1 MMKTKYTLLDEN
13 LNSIPENEV
22 ISENDLSLIDNY
34 KINKKFTEGVDYVE
48 GHIYSVTNELLYSN
62 YQVEIPFMDQISDD
76 SDGLSQLSFD
86 PTDFTIQSGF
96 EYSDTKVVM
105 HFLKDLYTQSGPTS
119 RFYIDKISSDRKE
132 ILLASTDV
140 SVNNLINTTEK
151 IKNRFN
157 EGTYLEEIYLNLGN
171 NDLLIATNIDVYEQ
185 TSKYTVALKLYEPL
199 PNYYNLKQT
208 GQLVEKLSDSVAVRV
223 DVTITEDALITP
235 KLRGANFD
243 VETGANLASPT
254 EYQTYDELISF
265 DSNNSNKE
273 VLSYLEEKSVTLN
286 IDYSDLSNY
295 IHFSSAVERLEN
307 FKYKLNL
314 LESYENA
321 IVSISNSNVQTNHNN
336 KYTNLIQGVLNNFD
350 HYEKHLY
357 FESGSTSWPKTS
369 NDKPYT
375 NTPITSTEATA
386 WFSSSLEDATN
397 YDTSNYDMLSNTIPS
412 YIGEDRSN
420 RNGVLFVHMIGH
432 HFDNLWTYTKAVS
445 DKYDNDNRLDHG
457 ISKDMVRE
465 ALTSFGVK
473 LYNSK
478 EGSNDLFK
486 YLIQDTYSSGSSAE
500 VINNF
505 VIPPGLP
512 VNSQP
517 ISRKDYEGELY
528 KRIYHNLPYLLK
540 AKGTERGLRALIN
553 CFGIPSSILEVK
565 QYGGLHDETANNPT
579 PGNIIKTYPDTAL
592 TGSIDKI
599 TVETTNSGSVGNT
612 LSRYTSIHKNEL
624 EKDPDLHRIEVG
636 FSPAD
641 SINKYILSTE
651 VLTATFDDLIG
662 NPRDLT
668 ESNYE
673 KYNSFTFKKAR
684 EYVLANTERTQL
696 NDFVRILKFYDNVL
710 FKMIKDFVPAKATLD
725 TGIIIKPHLLERN
738 KIKSPSINISTLDHE
753 GSMET
758 AFTTGSHGG
767 AYVNG
772 DTTVYSKE
780 VKTTLGL
787 TQKPIEDESPMF
799 DGELSGS
806 NITVTDGELNNLN
819 VFKKDT
825 PPQLRYKLTV
835 VQQDT
840 DTLTTFYVWP
850 GAATNNGS
858 GAQTA
863 CGYDASTFG
872 STPSTLYHNGEG
884 AFPIDGDFVFSD
896 INAANTFDGQGKWWK
911 LTGYGKTLLISGS
924 GAAQGKVSYVQDC
937 SAYDSTAPSGY
948 TATWGMSPKQI
959 NASNY
964 TAVPFEIVNGELES
978 TYTATAYLQ
987 SIPGTTVTSTGTITN
1002 ASTFIGNIDT
1012 TNLADGSNV
1021 ILEVVLTDTAGNAG
1035 SIAPVATTVQNASLI
1050 ATAKSVNGPSG
1061 YSIDFKTDGLYSTS
1075 ATTSTTGDFYLK
1087 ITGIPS
1093 GQTGTVYYGLVSTGG
1108 GTAYSNSQNLSNLQV
1123 ANGVLKITIPD
1134 FAHSLANGTVTVTFY
1149 IVDTANN
1156 QGPNAT
1162 DSITLLKTTG
1172 KLMPASTTV
1181 GYTGGS
1187 QTFTVQVTPS
1197 STSWTVTSPQTWV
1210 SISNG
1215 SGTGASSNVSVSAGL
1230 NGDANSRIALIR
1242 LISTSGQIL
1251 DFSNFNQDANC
1262 IDPETDIRIGNG
1274 TTIKAKDITI
1284 GTEIRTQDE
1293 TTLEWTLALVNE
1305 VKVHKETSKVKI
1317 NFEDGYLICS
1327 PEHRVYVDNKTE
1339 YIAVSKLEVGD
1350 ILSGKKYISSEKQ
1363 EPGDVINLSVEKAH
1377 TYISNGILS
1386 HNNKQFS

>member
-500 VINNF
+500 IVNNF

-787 TQKPIEDESPMF
+787 TQKPIDDESPMF

-863 CGYDASTFG
+863 FC
-872 STPSTLYHNGEG
+872 
-884 AFPIDGDFVFSD
+884 
-896 INAANTFDGQGKWWK
+896 
-911 LTGYGKTLLISGS
+911 
-924 GAAQGKVSYVQDC
+924 
-937 SAYDSTAPSGY
+937 
-948 TATWGMSPKQI
+948 
-959 NASNY
+959 
-964 TAVPFEIVNGELES
+964 
-978 TYTATAYLQ
+978 
-987 SIPGTTVTSTGTITN
+987 
-1002 ASTFIGNIDT
+1002 
-1012 TNLADGSNV
+1012 
-1021 ILEVVLTDTAGNAG
+1021 
-1035 SIAPVATTVQNASLI
+1035 
-1050 ATAKSVNGPSG
+1050 
-1061 YSIDFKTDGLYSTS
+1061 
-1075 ATTSTTGDFYLK
+1075 
-1087 ITGIPS
+1087 
-1093 GQTGTVYYGLVSTGG
+1093 
-1108 GTAYSNSQNLSNLQV
+1108 
-1123 ANGVLKITIPD
+1123 
-1134 FAHSLANGTVTVTFY
+1134 
-1149 IVDTANN
+1149 
-1156 QGPNAT
+1156 
-1162 DSITLLKTTG
+1162 
-1172 KLMPASTTV
+1172 
-1181 GYTGGS
+1181 
-1187 QTFTVQVTPS
+1187 
-1197 STSWTVTSPQTWV
+1197 
-1210 SISNG
+1210 
-1215 SGTGASSNVSVSAGL
+1215 
-1230 NGDANSRIALIR
+1230 
-1242 LISTSGQIL
+1242 
-1251 DFSNFNQDANC
+1251 
-1262 IDPETDIRIGNG
+1262 
-1274 TTIKAKDITI
+1274 
-1284 GTEIRTQDE
+1284 
-1293 TTLEWTLALVNE
+1293 
-1305 VKVHKETSKVKI
+1305 
-1317 NFEDGYLICS
+1317 
-1327 PEHRVYVDNKTE
+1327 
-1339 YIAVSKLEVGD
+1339 
-1350 ILSGKKYISSEKQ
+1350 
-1363 EPGDVINLSVEKAH
+1363 
-1377 TYISNGILS
+1377 
-1386 HNNKQFS
+1386 